1 MKGIVLADTRTVEVR
16 EVPDAEIKQS
26 TNVLMRG
33 TSTAIC
39 GPTFTSLKAECPM
52 AVISLATNL
61 WALRKWER
69 GSLGSQRRSDR
80 GPNSNLLRVLSKLG
94 PRIQCITLTTHSGA
108 LVLPTATPTRADCFA
123 SHPVQR
129 CA

>member
-61 WALRKWER
+61 WALWRKWEARFTRFAEAIGWWSQLKSAAGFLQAASADTVHHVDNAFR
-69 GSLGSQRRSDR
+69 GA
-80 GPNSNLLRVLSKLG
+80 
-94 PRIQCITLTTHSGA
+94 GA
-108 LVLPTATPTRADCFA
+108 A
-123 SHPVQR
+123 
-129 CA
+129 

>member
-61 WALRKWER
+61 WALRRKGKR

-80 GPNSNLLRVLSKLG
+80 CPNSNLLRVLSKLR

-108 LVLPTATPTRADCFA
+108 LVLPTATPTRAIIRA
-123 SHPVQR
+123 HKRS
-129 CA
+129 